1 MPSRMTFRKS
11 FIESNSCG
19 EKERERKKEKDILF
33 YMKLNQSTIIRY
45 LTQIRKIKKMDK

>member
-19 EKERERKKEKDILF
+19 EKERKKEKDILF

-45 LTQIRKIKKMDK
+45 LTQIRKVKKMDK